1 MQEGSGRA
9 EAMDHDDG
17 TTYDQLQ
24 VSVHK
29 GHSTW
34 RCVVH
39 GVEVCRARCGGVSCT
54 VWRCVVHGVEVCRAR
69 CGVDRVLLSG
79 REVLCAT
86 FTSPGAGGGAG

>member
-39 GVEVCRARCGGVSCT
+39 GVEVCRARCG
-54 VWRCVVHGVEVCRAR
+54 
-69 CGVDRVLLSG
+69 VDRVLLSG